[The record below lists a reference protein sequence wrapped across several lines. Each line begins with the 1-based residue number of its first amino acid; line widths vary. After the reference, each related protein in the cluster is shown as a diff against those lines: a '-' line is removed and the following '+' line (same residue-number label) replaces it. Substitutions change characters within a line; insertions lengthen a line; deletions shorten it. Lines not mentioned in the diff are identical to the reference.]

1 MALIRDVIDRVL
13 FPNREQHVIPMLDG
27 PFSPNSRLDASRVL
41 GPVIEAPDDLV
52 GGDDGVLYVSSED
65 RVLRCTGPDFEQR
78 SVFARLRGA
87 VTGLT
92 RSRDGRLL
100 AAVSGLGL
108 VALSPEGT
116 VVGTLA
122 EAGGVPITCP
132 TAVAVAQDGSIYVC
146 EGSRHNRPED
156 WLPDLMQARR
166 PSGRLIACDPRLE
179 QARVV
184 ADGLDWP
191 AGVAPS
197 HDGRELLVTE
207 SWSHRLSTLP
217 AAGGAART
225 IVRNYAGYPSR
236 ITADARGGYWMAFFG
251 MRTQLIEFV
260 LRERAFCESMM
271 ARVPRELWIGPS
283 LEGRF
288 DYREPTQIGRIKKL
302 GIQKPW
308 APPRSY
314 GLVARLD
321 AEAQVLYSLHS
332 RVEGRVH
339 GVTAVRSL
347 GARVLALAKGR
358 GLLVELPPD
367 GVAGE
372 GAR

>member
-1 MALIRDVIDRVL
+1 M
-13 FPNREQHVIPMLDG
+13 
-27 PFSPNSRLDASRVL
+27 
-41 GPVIEAPDDLV
+41 
-52 GGDDGVLYVSSED
+52 
-65 RVLRCTGPDFEQR
+65 
-78 SVFARLRGA
+78 
-87 VTGLT
+87 
-92 RSRDGRLL
+92 
-100 AAVSGLGL
+100 
-108 VALSPEGT
+108 
-116 VVGTLA
+116 
-122 EAGGVPITCP
+122 
-132 TAVAVAQDGSIYVC
+132 
-146 EGSRHNRPED
+146 
-156 WLPDLMQARR
+156 
-166 PSGRLIACDPRLE
+166 
-179 QARVV
+179 
-184 ADGLDWP
+184 
-191 AGVAPS
+191 
-197 HDGRELLVTE
+197 
-207 SWSHRLSTLP
+207 
-217 AAGGAART
+217 
-225 IVRNYAGYPSR
+225 RNYAGYPSR